1 MMVST
6 LALKLATQLGMV
18 LPALR
23 RHELKASLG
32 CLNIPSFPGASEMRV
47 LQGGP
52 EGAPRENLSV
62 FGVPA
67 LFHSE

>member
-1 MMVST
+1 MTV
-6 LALKLATQLGMV
+6 KLVGFKTCHPAGPV

-32 CLNIPSFPGASEMRV
+32 CFDIPSRGASKMRV
-47 LQGGP
+47 LQGGA
-52 EGAPRENLSV
+52 ERAPRENLSV

-67 LFHSE
+67 LSRSG